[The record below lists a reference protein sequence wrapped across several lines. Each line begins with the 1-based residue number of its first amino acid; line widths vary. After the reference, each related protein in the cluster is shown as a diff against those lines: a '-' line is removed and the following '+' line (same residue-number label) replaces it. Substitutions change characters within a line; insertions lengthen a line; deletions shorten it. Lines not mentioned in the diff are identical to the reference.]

1 MSRSVVTKVF
11 RYQETFDADNTGNP
25 ALEAAKVQLFGDFK
39 NYLLNGHHMGNV
51 PIGLFGRDVLYDHP
65 DTLASVRLAGL
76 RHVHVLPISVIERVK
91 LSSKHKATSDVHIVY
106 CIDEAS
112 GHACAL
118 ALIEPA
124 HDMARNSQFLAK
136 LADLAEQFY
145 RSR

>member
-1 MSRSVVTKVF
+1 MSRRVVTKVF

-25 ALEAAKVQLFGDFK
+25 ALEASKEQLFRDFK
-39 NYLLNGHHMGNV
+39 GYLLHGHHMGNV

-76 RHVHVLPISVIERVK
+76 RHVHVLPISAIERVK
-91 LSSKHKATSDVHIVY
+91 LSSKHRVTSDVHIVY
-106 CIDEAS
+106 CIHDAS

-124 HDMARNSQFLAK
+124 HDMARNPQFLSK